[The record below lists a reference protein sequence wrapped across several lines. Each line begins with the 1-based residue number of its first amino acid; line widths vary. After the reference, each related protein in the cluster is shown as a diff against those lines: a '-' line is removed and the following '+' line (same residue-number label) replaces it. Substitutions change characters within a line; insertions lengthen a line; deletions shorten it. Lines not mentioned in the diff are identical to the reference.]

1 MTQHP
6 DAHTLIFTL
15 ILVIFCRGLIMVY
28 VWVIAGHYRPVR
40 YWASGSLLAAA
51 GALFIGLREI
61 LPASFSILSGN
72 ILVIFGWLMVDG
84 GFMLA
89 AGRNPPWR
97 WGVGVALVGLA
108 GVTFNTLVQPDLALR
123 CAWGVLPTLL
133 FDGSATLACLLAR
146 PGARRTALR
155 LLGAL
160 TLTILLSNLVRVS
173 FVLQNDTQNLF
184 AGDWPIIQYYLLSIV
199 VMMLGSMLSVL
210 LANLEIREHLDRELE
225 ERKQSEAAL
234 RASEAQFRILTDTSE
249 LAISVWQADSGECQY
264 LNQTFTRLL
273 GYTRDDFATLDDWWR
288 LAYPDSD
295 QRQQVLAE
303 CNRHLQH
310 ARITGDQPEPL
321 ETSVAAKNGASLIM
335 RWKFHRH
342 NGLLYGFGL
351 DLTELRR
358 AERQIWA
365 FNTELRQAVDQ
376 RTEELRI
383 SGERL
388 HLALEGAKLGTWH
401 WDIRQDRLEWSER
414 MYALFDIPE
423 GAAMNYERFRA
434 ATHPDDREAVD
445 AATQTSLEQGKDWE
459 MEYRAVWRDGSAH
472 WLIGRGRTISGADG
486 RPEFMEG
493 VVMDIHQRKQG
504 ELALREI
511 NQRLIKLASRVPGVI
526 YQYRLRPDGTSCF
539 PYASEGMRDI
549 YRVTPEQV
557 RDDASPVFAILHPDD
572 FDRIVETI
580 QVSARDLTTWQL
592 EYRVRFEDGSEL
604 WLFGNSTPEREADG
618 GTLWHGYIYDITE
631 RKRAEQAI
639 HDLNAN
645 LERMVEERTTEL
657 VAANAAKSQFLAH
670 MSHEIR
676 TPMNAVLGLARLLT
690 QEPLSETQATM
701 VSHIG
706 EAGEALLRII
716 NDILDLS
723 KIEAG
728 QIQIARE
735 PFQPATILG
744 HIRHMLAPSAAQ
756 KGLTLDVEDDD
767 LGDWVLGD
775 ALRLEQVLINLVG
788 NAIKFTE
795 QGSVRVSGRWVRRTD
810 DGNRVRFEIHD
821 TGIGIDAEGLA
832 RLFRPFNQG
841 DATITRRFGGTGLGL
856 SISKHLVELMGGELG
871 ADSQPGEGSTF
882 WLELPWPR
890 TRPPE
895 PVGVVTSAAMV
906 DTGSP
911 LGGLRVLVVD
921 DNRINQM
928 VARKALERA
937 GATVETAG
945 DGQQALDRLRAGPKD
960 FDVVLMDI
968 QMPVMD
974 GLTAARAIRE
984 DPALRHL
991 PVIALSAGVLPEER
1005 EAAHQAGMHEF
1016 LAKPLDFGSLVS
1028 TVLRARVA
1036 GADPEST

>member
-97 WGVGVALVGLA
+97 WGVAFALVGLA
-108 GVTFNTLVQPDLALR
+108 GVTFHTLVQPDLALR

-133 FDGSATLACLLAR
+133 FDGSATLACLQAR
-146 PGARRTALR
+146 PDSRQTALR

-160 TLTILLSNLVRVS
+160 TLTILLSNLVRVG
-173 FVLQNDTQNLF
+173 FVLENNIQNLF
-184 AGDWPIIQYYLLSIV
+184 ADDWPIIQYYLLSIA

-210 LANLEIREHLDRELE
+210 LANLEIREHLDRELV
-225 ERKQSEAAL
+225 ERKQSEVAL
-234 RASEAQFRILTDTSE
+234 RASEAQFRILADTSE
-249 LAISVWQADSGECQY
+249 LAISVWQADSGECRY

-273 GYTRDDFATLDDWWR
+273 GYTRDDLASLDDWWR
-288 LAYPDSD
+288 RAYPDSD

-303 CNRHLQH
+303 CHRHLQC
-310 ARITGDQPEPL
+310 ARITGDPPEPL
-321 ETSVAAKNGASLIM
+321 ETSVVGKNGASLIM

-383 SGERL
+383 SSERL

-401 WDIRQDRLEWSER
+401 WDIRQGRLEWSER

-423 GAAMNYERFRA
+423 GTVMNYERFRA

-445 AATQTSLEQGKDWE
+445 AATRASLEQGKDWE
-459 MEYRAVWRDGSAH
+459 MEYRTVRRDGSAR
-472 WLIGRGRTISGADG
+472 WLLGRGRTISGADG
-486 RPEFMEG
+486 RPESMEG
-493 VVMDIHQRKQG
+493 VVMDIHERKQG
-504 ELALREI
+504 DQALREI

-526 YQYRLRPDGTSCF
+526 YQYRQRPDGTSCF

-557 RDDASPVFAILHPDD
+557 REDAAPVFALLHPDD

-580 QVSARDLTTWQL
+580 QASARDLTPWQL
-592 EYRVRFEDGSEL
+592 EYRVRFEDGSER

-618 GTLWHGYIYDITE
+618 GTLWHGYIYDITA

-645 LERMVEERTTEL
+645 LERMVEERTAEL
-657 VAANAAKSQFLAH
+657 VAANAAKSQFLGAC
-670 MSHEIR
+670 R
-676 TPMNAVLGLARLLT
+676 T
-690 QEPLSETQATM
+690 
-701 VSHIG
+701 
-706 EAGEALLRII
+706 
-716 NDILDLS
+716 
-723 KIEAG
+723 
-728 QIQIARE
+728 
-735 PFQPATILG
+735 
-744 HIRHMLAPSAAQ
+744 
-756 KGLTLDVEDDD
+756 
-767 LGDWVLGD
+767 
-775 ALRLEQVLINLVG
+775 
-788 NAIKFTE
+788 
-795 QGSVRVSGRWVRRTD
+795 
-810 DGNRVRFEIHD
+810 
-821 TGIGIDAEGLA
+821 
-832 RLFRPFNQG
+832 
-841 DATITRRFGGTGLGL
+841 
-856 SISKHLVELMGGELG
+856 
-871 ADSQPGEGSTF
+871 
-882 WLELPWPR
+882 
-890 TRPPE
+890 
-895 PVGVVTSAAMV
+895 
-906 DTGSP
+906 
-911 LGGLRVLVVD
+911 
-921 DNRINQM
+921 
-928 VARKALERA
+928 
-937 GATVETAG
+937 
-945 DGQQALDRLRAGPKD
+945 
-960 FDVVLMDI
+960 
-968 QMPVMD
+968 
-974 GLTAARAIRE
+974 
-984 DPALRHL
+984 
-991 PVIALSAGVLPEER
+991 
-1005 EAAHQAGMHEF
+1005 
-1016 LAKPLDFGSLVS
+1016 
-1028 TVLRARVA
+1028 
-1036 GADPEST
+1036 

>member
-1 MTQHP
+1 MMAQP
-6 DAHTLIFTL
+6 DARTLIFILTL
-15 ILVIFCRGLIMVY
+15 LMLGRGLMMAY
-28 VWVIAGHYRPVR
+28 VWVIDGRYRPAR

-51 GALFIGLREI
+51 GALFIGLREALPAWLSI
-61 LPASFSILSGN
+61 LPGQFLLLSGWW
-72 ILVIFGWLMVDG
+72 ILDAGVV
-84 GFMLA
+84 LA
-89 AGRNPPWR
+89 AGRPPPWR
-97 WGVGVALVGLA
+97 RGMALALVGLA
-108 GVTFNTLVQPDLALR
+108 GVTFHTLVQPDLALR
-123 CAWGVLPTLL
+123 IAWSGLPALVFDTLA
-133 FDGSATLACLLAR
+133 GLACLLA
-146 PGARRTALR
+146 PANPKRTTLR
-155 LLGAL
+155 LLGGLLLAL
-160 TLTILLSNLVRVS
+160 MLSNLVRIGY
-173 FVLQNDTQNLF
+173 VLHTDTQNLF
-184 AGDWPIIQYYLLSIV
+184 ANEWPIIQFYLIA
-199 VMMLGSMLSVL
+199 MLVTLFGSMFSVL

-303 CNRHLQH
+303 CNRHLQR

-321 ETSVAAKNGASLIM
+321 ETSVVGKNGASLIM
-335 RWKFHRH
+335 RWMFHRH
-342 NGLLYGFGL
+342 NGQLYVFGL

-376 RTEELRI
+376 RTEELRV
-383 SGERL
+383 SSERL

-423 GAAMNYERFRA
+423 GTAMNYERFRA

-445 AATQTSLEQGKDWE
+445 AATQVSLESGKDWE
-459 MEYRAVWRDGSAH
+459 MEYRTVWRDGSAH
-472 WLIGRGRTISGADG
+472 WLIGRGRTISGTDG
-486 RPEFMEG
+486 RPESMEG
-493 VVMDIHQRKQG
+493 VVMDIDKRKQG

-557 RDDASPVFAILHPDD
+557 REDASPVFAILHPDD

-756 KGLTLDVEDDD
+756 KGITLAVEDDD

-788 NAIKFTE
+788 NAIKFTQ

-810 DGNRVRFEIHD
+810 DGNRVRFEIQD
-821 TGIGIDAEGLA
+821 TGIGIDAESLA
-832 RLFRPFNQG
+832 RLFQPFNQG

-895 PVGVVTSAAMV
+895 PAGVVTSAAMV
-906 DTGSP
+906 DNGSP

-928 VARKALERA
+928 VARKGLERA
-937 GATVETAG
+937 GASVETAG
-945 DGQQALDRLRAGPKD
+945 DGQQALDRLRAGPED

-1016 LAKPLDFGSLVS
+1016 LAKPLDFDALVS
-1028 TVLRARVA
+1028 TVLRARGA

>member
-6 DAHTLIFTL
+6 DARTLIFTL
-15 ILVIFCRGLIMVY
+15 ILVILCRGLIMVY

-51 GALFIGLREI
+51 GALFIGLRDI
-61 LPASFSILSGN
+61 LPASLSILSGN
-72 ILVIFGWLMVDG
+72 ILLIFGWLMVDG
-84 GFMLA
+84 GVMLA
-89 AGRNPPWR
+89 AGRTPPWR
-97 WGVGVALVGLA
+97 WGVGLALVGLA
-108 GVTFNTLVQPDLALR
+108 GVSFHTLAQPDLALR
-123 CAWGVLPTLL
+123 CAWALLPTSL

-146 PGARRTALR
+146 PGSRQTALR

-160 TLTILLSNLVRVS
+160 ILTILLSNLVRVG
-173 FVLQNDTQNLF
+173 FVLENNTQNLF
-184 AGDWPIIQYYLLSIV
+184 ADDWPIIQYYLLSIV
-199 VMMLGSMLSVL
+199 VMILSSMLSVL

-225 ERKQSEAAL
+225 DRKQSEAAL

-249 LAISVWQADSGECQY
+249 LAISVWQADSGECRY

-273 GYTRDDFATLDDWWR
+273 GYTRDDLATLDDWWR
-288 LAYPDSD
+288 LAYPDTD
-295 QRQQVLAE
+295 QRQQVVAE
-303 CNRHLQH
+303 CNRHLQRS
-310 ARITGDQPEPL
+310 RITGDQPEPL
-321 ETSVAAKNGASLIM
+321 ETSVVGKNGLSLIM
-335 RWKFHRH
+335 RWMFHRH
-342 NGLLYGFGL
+342 NGQLYGFGL
-351 DLTELRR
+351 DVTELRR

-376 RTEELRI
+376 RTEELRV
-383 SGERL
+383 SSERL

-423 GAAMNYERFRA
+423 GTAMNYERFRA

-445 AATQTSLEQGKDWE
+445 AATQASLESGKDWE
-459 MEYRAVWRDGSAH
+459 MEYRTVWRDGSAH

-486 RPEFMEG
+486 RPESMEG

-557 RDDASPVFAILHPDD
+557 REDAAPVFAILHPDD
-572 FDRIVETI
+572 FDHIVETI
-580 QVSARDLTTWQL
+580 QASARDLTPWQL

-618 GTLWHGYIYDITE
+618 GTLWHGYIHDITE

-639 HDLNAN
+639 HDLNDN

-657 VAANAAKSQFLAH
+657 VTANAAKSQFLAH

-728 QIQIARE
+728 QIRIASE

-744 HIRHMLAPSAAQ
+744 HIRHMLTPSAAQ
-756 KGLTLDVEDDD
+756 KGITLDVEDDD

-788 NAIKFTE
+788 NAIKFTQ

-832 RLFRPFNQG
+832 RLFQPFSQG

-895 PVGVVTSAAMV
+895 PAGVVTSAAAA
-906 DTGSP
+906 DNGTP

-1028 TVLRARVA
+1028 TVLRARVLV
-1036 GADPEST
+1036 